1 MGEPEKVVSQAPR
14 AQSASSHLLL
24 EKEQLFLRLC
34 LEKVLEMHFKN
45 SLGRVSIEGRD
56 TRPES
61 FFSNCFII

>member
-1 MGEPEKVVSQAPR
+1 MSSLKKKKVSGTL
-14 AQSASSHLLL
+14 SGSHV
-24 EKEQLFLRLC
+24 ENWRIN